1 MIYYTYCMLIDK
13 IIYLTV
19 QGFLFGYGPCLATC
33 APVLLPYVGTKK
45 TWKEGLFAALSFS
58 FGRLVVYVI
67 LGGLF
72 GYFGAFI
79 MKYYYYSGTYH
90 YLKAVLS
97 AILIIIGAL
106 VISGKNFNF
115 RFCLPAGRQAV
126 GIEGNMAV
134 LGMLVGLSPCAPL
147 IGILLEIAL
156 LSDNF
161 FAGFAYS
168 FFFGIGTVLS
178 PMLLIAAV
186 IPMIGGRFN
195 QKVFRIFTGLC
206 GAMMILAGLYIF
218 IR

>member
-13 IIYLTV
+13 ILYLTI

-33 APVLLPYVGTKK
+33 VPVLLPYVGTKK
-45 TWKEGLFAALSFS
+45 NWKEGFLAALTFS
-58 FGRLVVYVI
+58 LGRLFVYVI

-79 MKYYYYSGTYH
+79 MKYYYYLGIYH

-97 AILIIIGAL
+97 VILIIIGSL
-106 VISGKNFNF
+106 VIMGKNFNF
-115 RFCLPAGRQAV
+115 RFCGAG
-126 GIEGNMAV
+126 EGNMAV
-134 LGMLVGLSPCAPL
+134 LGMLVGISPCAPL

-186 IPMIGGRFN
+186 IPMIGGRFD
-195 QKVFRIFTGLC
+195 QKVFRVFTSLC

>member
-45 TWKEGLFAALSFS
+45 TWKEGFFAALSFS
-58 FGRLVVYVI
+58 LGRLAVYVV

-79 MKYYYYSGTYH
+79 MKYYYSTGMFH

-97 AILIIIGAL
+97 LILIVIGITVVL
-106 VISGKNFNF
+106 GKNFNVK
-115 RFCLPAGRQAV
+115 FCGAG
-126 GIEGNMAV
+126 EGNMAV
-134 LGMLVGLSPCAPL
+134 LGMLVGISPCAPL

-195 QKVFRIFTGLC
+195 QKVFRIFTYLC
-206 GAMMILAGLYIF
+206 GSMMVLAGMYILLK
-218 IR
+218 